1 MSRSS
6 TLLCLLL
13 LLPLSACH
21 WQTKPGSGTLN
32 FNSEQRQNAKQQAH
46 TLFDEYY
53 QFELEQSPALRSQL
67 GISGQ
72 FEWDDLSAEAREQR
86 LEFYQSLRQKLQ
98 AIPEQALDANTL
110 ANYRTLLERIEHD
123 LLMMPFEQYQ
133 YGVTQLGGWHTR
145 VVEVLTNYH
154 SISNLD
160 EARDYIT
167 RLNAIPALFNR
178 LRENLRAAEDNGIMA
193 PKFAYDAA
201 IANINSILTGEPFN
215 NQGVSPI
222 LDDFRTKLNNL
233 ALYSNTTALLERRAR
248 AALTQRVQ
256 PAYRQLLRFLIE
268 QRERAPEHQTLADLP
283 DGMRYYQLLL
293 VQYSNSQMDAN
304 SIHQLGLT
312 EVSRIQHNIRKLL
325 PALGYEGDTDDLASA
340 FAWVEQHTPKFS
352 NDELG
357 RDEFMGFQRARVKQ
371 MAERLPFY
379 FTHMP
384 IAPISIRAV
393 EPYRQQGAPT
403 AFYEPPSLDGTRPG
417 QYFVNTARMNDV
429 SRYRLAAL
437 AYHEAVPG
445 HHLQIALA
453 QENEKLP
460 DFRRI
465 IINQA
470 FSEGWALYAEKL
482 AAEMNAYQG
491 VEEEYG
497 RLVQELW
504 RAARLVVDT
513 GLHARGWSKQQ
524 ALDYLTQ
531 NTPLSKSESEQ
542 EINRYLVIPG
552 QAVAYKMGELKLL
565 SIRQQMQDKLGS
577 RFDLPRF
584 HTALLS
590 QGTLP
595 LDVLE
600 EWMHLWANNPSK
612 AEGKKDVKR
621 Q

>member
-13 LLPLSACH
+13 LLPLTACH

-32 FNSEQRQNAKQQAH
+32 LNSEQRQEAKLQAQA
-46 TLFDEYY
+46 LFDEYY
-53 QFELEQSPALRSQL
+53 QFELEQSPVLRSQL

-72 FEWDDLSAEAREQR
+72 FEWDDLSAETREQR
-86 LEFYQSLRQKLQ
+86 LEFYQSLRQQLQ

-110 ANYRTLLERIEHD
+110 ANYRTLLERIEQD

-133 YGVTQLGGWHTR
+133 YAVTQLGGWHTR

-154 SISNLD
+154 PISNLD

-178 LRENLRAAEDNGIMA
+178 LRENLRSAEDNGIIA

-201 IANINSILTGEPFN
+201 IANINHILTGEPFSN
-215 NQGVSPI
+215 PGVSPI
-222 LDDFRTKLNNL
+222 LADFRSKLNNL
-233 ALYSNTTALLERRAR
+233 GLYSNTTALLERRAR
-248 AALTQRVQ
+248 TALTSRVQ
-256 PAYRQLLRFLIE
+256 PAYQQLLQFLIE
-268 QRERAPEHQTLADLP
+268 QRERAPEQQTLADLP

-293 VQYSNSQMDAN
+293 IQYSNSHTDAN

-312 EVSRIQHNIRKLL
+312 EVSRIQHSIRKLL
-325 PALGYEGDTDDLASA
+325 PALGYQGDSDDLATA
-340 FAWVEQHTPKFS
+340 FIWIEQRTPKFS
-352 NDELG
+352 NDEQG
-357 RDEFMGFQRARVKQ
+357 RDEFMGFQRTRVKQ

-379 FTHMP
+379 FTTMP
-384 IAPISIRAV
+384 IAPIAVRAV

-460 DFRRI
+460 AFRRI

-482 AAEMNAYQG
+482 ATEMNAYQG

-524 ALDYLTQ
+524 ALDYLTH
-531 NTPLSKSESEQ
+531 NTPLSKAESEQ

-600 EWMHLWANNPSK
+600 EWMHIWANNPNK
-612 AEGKKDVKR
+612 MEGKR